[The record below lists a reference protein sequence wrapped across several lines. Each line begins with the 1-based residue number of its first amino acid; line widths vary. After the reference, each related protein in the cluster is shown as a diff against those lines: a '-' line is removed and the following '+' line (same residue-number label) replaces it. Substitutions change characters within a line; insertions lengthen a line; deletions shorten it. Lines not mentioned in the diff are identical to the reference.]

1 LKELHPEMAIFVIA
15 NLNILIKEISWRLK
29 IKNSW
34 ETLSVLK
41 DMFVHREA
49 KCDAHHKRFSQTT
62 ILG

>member
-1 LKELHPEMAIFVIA
+1 MAIFVIA